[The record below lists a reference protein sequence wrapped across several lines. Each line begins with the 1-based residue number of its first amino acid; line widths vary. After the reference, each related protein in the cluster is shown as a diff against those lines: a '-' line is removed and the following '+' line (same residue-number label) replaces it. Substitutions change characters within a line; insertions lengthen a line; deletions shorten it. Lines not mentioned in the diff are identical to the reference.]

1 MKVIVLNSFNVFSEN
16 NATSNRWRTLIEGLA
31 SHEVQILYLITS
43 GYKSAYEKLTFGKG
57 GYLNTKIQYMYLT
70 CQNRYNYIP
79 ARINN
84 YLINS
89 IYAWAN
95 SITLRKIVKSIA
107 PDYILISPTFDAILT
122 FSKTYTRNEVSAQVV
137 TELNEYNDI
146 WDIHATNKIQKWR
159 NRKYNT
165 LLRKKLFPKLDICLV
180 MTDVL
185 IKHYRKFQYCKE
197 SLIFFKV
204 PMTVDLKRFDTFS
217 INTKFEGP
225 YIAYCGSGG
234 FYTNGLDILIRS
246 FSLISED
253 FPNLRLLIAAFW
265 GQDGDRMLELINET
279 KLNKKVVYLGVLGR
293 DEIPP
298 FLQGAEALV
307 LPRPESRQASGGFPT
322 KLGEYLATG
331 RPVCASRVGEIPNYL
346 IDGIS
351 AYLHEPGNIFDLA
364 DSLKR
369 VLNNKEESLKIGLNG
384 RSVAQH
390 HFNME
395 VQADRIFD
403 LLKKRS
409 ITD

>member
-1 MKVIVLNSFNVFSEN
+1 
-16 NATSNRWRTLIEGLA
+16 
-31 SHEVQILYLITS
+31 
-43 GYKSAYEKLTFGKG
+43 
-57 GYLNTKIQYMYLT
+57 
-70 CQNRYNYIP
+70 
-79 ARINN
+79 
-84 YLINS
+84 
-89 IYAWAN
+89 
-95 SITLRKIVKSIA
+95 
-107 PDYILISPTFDAILT
+107 
-122 FSKTYTRNEVSAQVV
+122 
-137 TELNEYNDI
+137 
-146 WDIHATNKIQKWR
+146 
-159 NRKYNT
+159 
-165 LLRKKLFPKLDICLV
+165 

-185 IKHYRKFQYCKE
+185 IKHYRKIQYFTE